1 MAQESP
7 AGSPAADPRGVHLIG
22 QHDAGRTGDRGQAF
36 RPGFLWGSGT
46 SSYQIEGSPI
56 HDGGGESVWDTFA
69 RQPGAIK
76 DGHSGDI
83 ACDHYRRHREDV
95 GLMQD
100 LGLGAY
106 RFSIAW
112 SRLFPEGVGRRNENG
127 FAFYDRL
134 IDDLLAAGVTPW
146 ITLFHWD
153 YPQAL
158 QQRGGWM
165 VRESTDWFADYAR
178 AVVERFSDRVRHWFT
193 HNEPEVHI
201 FLGHHQGTHAPGEKR
216 PWADILQISHHM
228 MLAHGKA
235 VQAMRAAAR
244 QPLEI
249 GYVAALWPAIPA
261 TDSEADLAA
270 ARKATFGGL
279 AGWLLEPVYKGEYP
293 QQQLAEYAGQIPRH
307 DANDLEVISQPLD
320 FFAMNA
326 PTRVWSCGP
335 APTATRRLCHLHRA
349 TRARRSGVFD
359 VVPQALYW
367 GPRWYHERYGLPIYV
382 TENGLSLTDW
392 VSIDGRV
399 DDPQRI
405 DFMRRYLRELRRAA
419 GDGVDVRGYF
429 YWSLLDNF
437 RMGRR
442 LSRALRPG
450 PCRLCDAKANA
461 QAVLRLVQADDRGE
475 RRQPELTAGM
485 PTTTSAW

>member
-1 MAQESP
+1 MTEATP
-7 AGSPAADPRGVHLIG
+7 ADSRNPRP
-22 QHDAGRTGDRGQAF
+22 QSDSSSAF
-36 RPGFLWGSGT
+36 RRDFVWGSGT

-56 HDGGGESVWDTFA
+56 HDGGGESVWDTFT
-69 RQPGAIK
+69 RQPDTIR

-83 ACDHYRRHREDV
+83 ACDHYRRHQEDV
-95 GLMQD
+95 GLMKE

-106 RFSIAW
+106 RFSLAW
-112 SRLFPEGVGRRNENG
+112 SRLFPDGTGRRNEKG

-158 QQRGGWM
+158 QERGGWM
-165 VRESTDWFADYAR
+165 VRESTDWFADFAQ
-178 AVVERFSDRVRHWFT
+178 AAVERYSDRVTHWLT

-201 FLGHHQGTHAPGEKR
+201 LLGHHLGTHAPGEKR
-216 PWADILQISHHM
+216 PWADILQVSHHM

-235 VQAMRAAAR
+235 VQVMRAKAK
-244 QPLEI
+244 QPIEI

-270 ARKATFGGL
+270 AREATFSGL

-293 QQQLAEYAGQIPRH
+293 QQQLAEYAGQVPDH
-307 DANDLEVISQPLD
+307 DANDLKVIAQPLD
-320 FFAMNA
+320 FFAMNTYQGVVVRA
-326 PTRVWSCGP
+326 GEDGKPQNVPQPQGNPR
-335 APTATRRLCHLHRA
+335 TAFW
-349 TRARRSGVFD
+349 VFEL
-359 VVPQALYW
+359 VPQALYW

-392 VSIDGRV
+392 VSLDGRA

-419 GDGVDVRGYF
+419 EDGVDVRGYF

-437 RMGRR
+437 EWAEGYRERFGLVHVDYATQKRTPKQSFDWYR
-442 LSRALRPG
+442 QTILENG
-450 PCRLCDAKANA
+450 AN
-461 QAVLRLVQADDRGE
+461 L
-475 RRQPELTAGM
+475 
-485 PTTTSAW
+485 